1 MFTKKYKSYSW
12 NKIGNHV
19 ILTHEE
25 GVIMAIRNKLIQDDR
40 DDLTKDVDDLDA
52 VYLEKLKKDGI
63 DEDLLTQ
70 FKELT
75 IQLEKDKKDE

>member
-1 MFTKKYKSYSW
+1 
-12 NKIGNHV
+12 
-19 ILTHEE
+19 
-25 GVIMAIRNKLIQDDR
+25 MAIRNKLIQDDR